1 MCLSSSLFAGFDVDD
16 DESVI
21 QFHWHQAD
29 DDNNDVVQLTAAA
42 AADPS
47 TVQSLFATSFNRD
60 GVVAIGNYNNT
71 TLFMLS
77 LMTEESHLQS
87 LHINLCRNWC
97 LSLCLHKVH
106 FVYYFINSRFSS
118 LVFTHRNSTVH
129 DILTVVLIL

>member
-1 MCLSSSLFAGFDVDD
+1 MCLLSSLFAGFDVDD
-16 DESVI
+16 DGAESVI

-60 GVVAIGNYNNT
+60 GIVAIGNYNNT

-77 LMTEESHLQS
+77 LMIS
-87 LHINLCRNWC
+87 
-97 LSLCLHKVH
+97 V
-106 FVYYFINSRFSS
+106 SS
-118 LVFTHRNSTVH
+118 YQLVS
-129 DILTVVLIL
+129 